1 MTETSS
7 NRINPDALPGLNSYY
22 NQYNSSMSTR
32 WLQSS
37 NYLVFKNLTVSY
49 NIPSRITRMIDIA
62 GASVNF
68 SAENLFTLT
77 TLRGM
82 NPQQNFTGGSSNKF
96 TTARVFSLGLNI
108 RL

>member
-1 MTETSS
+1 
-7 NRINPDALPGLNSYY
+7 
-22 NQYNSSMSTR
+22 
-32 WLQSS
+32 
-37 NYLVFKNLTVSY
+37 
-49 NIPSRITRMIDIA
+49 MIDIA